1 MTRARR
7 HEAGWL
13 GRTRR
18 LLRARARCRRLRAP
32 DGGALSTRLFVA
44 FLLLSLAVVVVIVG
58 PVVAVSEADLSRQLA
73 VQAARAGQAT
83 EALLDARLAETAA
96 LVELMAERPTLRGH
110 VAAGRSKELGPY
122 LDTLRV
128 GARLDGVVVR
138 DALGSVVARS
148 PAGAV
153 EPQRVATGAGP
164 AVAVRRGAARPG
176 VVLGAASRL
185 GREGPAVGNVHGW
198 VEMDDAFLAALAAAT
213 GVSYALYLDG
223 RPVAALETGLPPDL
237 DDRAGRVTLPAG
249 ERHVRPVPI
258 HAVGGER
265 LTAVLLLPTDAI
277 VAARRHVLRVVGAS
291 AAAVMVLATA
301 LAYLMAGSVTA
312 PLRALVWAA
321 ERMGRGDLT
330 QPLDVRSDVREV
342 DRLSAAF
349 EAMRQRLDRAHGE
362 LRHAKRWS
370 EGLVASL
377 PEGIVTVDAAGRITS
392 FSAGAE
398 RILGWRAGDAIGRSW
413 PAVLGV
419 DPGDEDEPAAFVHA
433 RPGSVA
439 RRTAVDRRGRPL
451 ALAIST
457 GAVAPLDRTGREQVY
472 VVRDVTEEERAMRQ
486 REHLLANLS
495 HELRTPLSSLRAGA
509 EILTGAP
516 AAADVSE
523 LARSMLVSV
532 RRLAELVDNLLGS
545 AGLQAGR
552 FSVRPRRTDL
562 ETVIEEVVLEMAP
575 VLAARSQWLDVRAR
589 APVPDV
595 LADPRRIAQVLVN
608 LVSNASRFS
617 PPGRPIVVR
626 LRAAAE
632 MVRVEVVDEGPG
644 VSDEARPGLFVPF
657 AQGGSSRTGG
667 VGLGLS
673 IVKAIVERH
682 GGTIGAYDRPGGG
695 ARFTFT
701 LRRCPE

>member
-1 MTRARR
+1 
-7 HEAGWL
+7 
-13 GRTRR
+13 
-18 LLRARARCRRLRAP
+18 
-32 DGGALSTRLFVA
+32 
-44 FLLLSLAVVVVIVG
+44 
-58 PVVAVSEADLSRQLA
+58 
-73 VQAARAGQAT
+73 
-83 EALLDARLAETAA
+83 
-96 LVELMAERPTLRGH
+96 
-110 VAAGRSKELGPY
+110 
-122 LDTLRV
+122 
-128 GARLDGVVVR
+128 
-138 DALGSVVARS
+138 
-148 PAGAV
+148 
-153 EPQRVATGAGP
+153 
-164 AVAVRRGAARPG
+164 
-176 VVLGAASRL
+176 
-185 GREGPAVGNVHGW
+185 
-198 VEMDDAFLAALAAAT
+198 
-213 GVSYALYLDG
+213 
-223 RPVAALETGLPPDL
+223 
-237 DDRAGRVTLPAG
+237 
-249 ERHVRPVPI
+249 
-258 HAVGGER
+258 
-265 LTAVLLLPTDAI
+265 
-277 VAARRHVLRVVGAS
+277 
-291 AAAVMVLATA
+291 
-301 LAYLMAGSVTA
+301 
-312 PLRALVWAA
+312 
-321 ERMGRGDLT
+321 
-330 QPLDVRSDVREV
+330 
-342 DRLSAAF
+342 
-349 EAMRQRLDRAHGE
+349 
-362 LRHAKRWS
+362 
-370 EGLVASL
+370 
-377 PEGIVTVDAAGRITS
+377 
-392 FSAGAE
+392 
-398 RILGWRAGDAIGRSW
+398 
-413 PAVLGV
+413 LGV

-516 AAADVSE
+516 AAADVAE

-682 GGTIGAYDRPGGG
+682 GGTVGAHDSPGGG